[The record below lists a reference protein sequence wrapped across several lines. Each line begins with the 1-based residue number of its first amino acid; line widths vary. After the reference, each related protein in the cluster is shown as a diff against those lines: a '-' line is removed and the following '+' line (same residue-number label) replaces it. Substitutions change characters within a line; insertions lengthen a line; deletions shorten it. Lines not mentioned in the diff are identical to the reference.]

1 MSFNWLALFVAALI
15 PLLIGFVYYHERVFG
30 NAWMKASG
38 LTEESLKGANM
49 AVIFGVSLVLS
60 LLLAFN
66 MNFVTIHQMHLYS
79 LMANDPG
86 INDPGSESAQ
96 FLQSL
101 LERFGS
107 NFRTF
112 KHGALHGGL
121 SGVFFALPILGTSA
135 LFERKGFKYIA
146 VNAGYWIITL
156 ALMGGVICGMA

>member
-1 MSFNWLALFVAALI
+1 MTFNWTAVIIAALI
-15 PLLIGFVYYHERVFG
+15 PTVVGFVWYHPKVMG